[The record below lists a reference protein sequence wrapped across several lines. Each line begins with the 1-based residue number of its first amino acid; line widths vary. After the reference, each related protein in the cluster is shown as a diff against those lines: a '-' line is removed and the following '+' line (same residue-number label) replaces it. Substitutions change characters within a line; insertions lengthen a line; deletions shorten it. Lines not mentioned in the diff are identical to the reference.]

1 MSALLP
7 KEEIEW
13 QREPYLLRAIREHYL
28 AYSITLVGANQD
40 RCRDLKTERLDSSP
54 SFELL

>member
-1 MSALLP
+1 MA
-7 KEEIEW
+7 
-13 QREPYLLRAIREHYL
+13 REPYLLRAIREHYL

-54 SFELL
+54 SFESL